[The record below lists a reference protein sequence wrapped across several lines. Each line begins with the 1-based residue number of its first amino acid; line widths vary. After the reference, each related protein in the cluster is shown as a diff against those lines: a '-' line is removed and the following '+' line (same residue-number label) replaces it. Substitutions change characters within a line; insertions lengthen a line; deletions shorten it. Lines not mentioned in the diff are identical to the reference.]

1 MPALKPLM
9 DPEPKQSDAPPQTQF
24 PLPDEMPVMVLSNC
38 FLLPG
43 CFLPLFIFEER
54 YRLMLKHALR
64 TNRMF
69 CVGIRKRA
77 CGGSEEVLPITT
89 AGLIRACVKNEDG
102 TSQLMLHGVRRI
114 RITGWTQEH
123 PFRLAK
129 IEPVIT
135 IPCAADRVAAL
146 QQQAVDLLPP
156 APDDCCDA
164 VKIVRQAIGCMDD
177 PEMVCDILAYHFV
190 KRSCTMRSLLAEPCL
205 ETRYGL
211 LITELARLAGE

>member
-1 MPALKPLM
+1 M
-9 DPEPKQSDAPPQTQF
+9 DFDPKQYDEPTQAQL
-24 PLPDEMPVMVLSNC
+24 PLPEEMPVMVLSNC

-54 YRLMLKHALR
+54 YRLMVRHALK

-69 CVGIRKRA
+69 CVGIRKRSN
-77 CGGSEEVLPITT
+77 GDSDEVLPITT

-114 RITGWTQEH
+114 RITGWKQEQ
-123 PFRLAK
+123 PFRLAQ

-135 IPCAADRVAAL
+135 KPCPTDRLAAMQL
-146 QQQAVDLLPP
+146 QAVNLLPP
-156 APDDCCDA
+156 AAEDCCDA
-164 VKIVRQAIGCMDD
+164 GKLVRQAIAKVND

-190 KRSCTMRSLLAEPCL
+190 KRSSTLRSLLAEPCL
-205 ETRYGL
+205 QSRYEL
-211 LITELARLAGE
+211 LIAELARLAGE

>member
-1 MPALKPLM
+1 MDLESEQPA
-9 DPEPKQSDAPPQTQF
+9 DAPVESFQIPEQ
-24 PLPDEMPVMVLSNC
+24 MPVMVLSNC

-54 YRLMLKHALR
+54 YRLMVRHALK

-69 CVGIRKRA
+69 CVGIRKRSTGA
-77 CGGSEEVLPITT
+77 SDEVLPITT

-114 RITGWTQEH
+114 RITGWAQEQ
-123 PFRLAK
+123 PFRLAN

-135 IPCAADRVAAL
+135 KPCPTDRVAAL
-146 QQQAVDLLPP
+146 QQQAINLLPP
-156 APDDCCDA
+156 APENCCDA
-164 VKIVRQAIGCMDD
+164 VKIVRHAIKGMND

-190 KRSCTMRSLLAEPCL
+190 KRSCTLKSLLAEPCL
-205 ETRYGL
+205 QSRYEL
-211 LITELARLAGE
+211 LISELARLAGE